1 MMYGKDE
8 HGNRIP
14 HALKVV
20 NFGQNKPDLSHW
32 HTFGLKW
39 FPDRVLWYF
48 DGEVVNEYRNI
59 DSIPSGLMT
68 VKANYSIDRFALENH
83 LNHLPPAWRD
93 TDTMVIDYIKVYQLN
108 ADCEDDLIVTRVS
121 QIDSIHSMKRTI
133 TFCATDST
141 LVIPSTTY
149 QTLRAENIILDGML
163 EIQSGAQISFIT
175 SLCPCSGSKE
185 ENEGEKARQT
195 NMTNLKIR

>member
-1 MMYGKDE
+1 
-8 HGNRIP
+8 
-14 HALKVV
+14 
-20 NFGQNKPDLSHW
+20 
-32 HTFGLKW
+32 
-39 FPDRVLWYF
+39 
-48 DGEVVNEYRNI
+48 
-59 DSIPSGLMT
+59 MT